1 MKNGGLANAFYQEG
15 TNVAT
20 LFIFSEEKE
29 DQKLVA
35 YYQKYL
41 TKLLG
46 RKEINWL
53 HLFWLN

>member
-46 RKEINWL
+46 RKEIN
-53 HLFWLN
+53 

>member
-15 TNVAT
+15 TNVVT

-29 DQKLVA
+29 DQNLVT

-46 RKEINWL
+46 RKEIN
-53 HLFWLN
+53 